1 MPGLQRRISSFLG
14 RWAWPSD
21 RQARREDF
29 ETISA
34 YELGRPRARLGNP
47 NTGIPEVIVQPLYDI
62 YGVAPATPFPLL
74 TLFTIPVGQNYNF
87 GGVASFAKNFGHTN
101 LVQAGMLESSYTFVV
116 RALSIY
122 IQAQQGIAHPMLHP
136 EDAVNFLS
144 SYMQFNI
151 NRKPYFDG
159 IGAWIPGGGGVF
171 FTGIAS
177 LTAPAAAI
185 ATTNGLPQSRNVYP
199 LPGGQFINPQETFNV
214 IINPSLNAGGTPST
228 LAVAGN
234 PVGVAAAGLFAWWR
248 LDGTLIRVAQ

>member
-1 MPGLQRRISSFLG
+1 MPRTQSDRRLHAQPRRFHRISVH
-14 RWAWPSD
+14 
-21 RQARREDF
+21 
-29 ETISA
+29 
-34 YELGRPRARLGNP
+34 ELGRPKARIGNP

-62 YGVAPATPFPLL
+62 YFVTIATAMPLL

-122 IQAQQGIAHPMLHP
+122 IQALQGNAHPILHP
-136 EDAVNFLS
+136 EDAINFLS

-159 IGAWIPGGGGVF
+159 IGAWIPGGGGAF
-171 FTGIAS
+171 FGGFGT
-177 LTAPAAAI
+177 LTAPASSFN
-185 ATTNGLPQSRNVYP
+185 TTNGLPQSRNVYP
-199 LPGGQFINPQETFNV
+199 LPCGQFINPQETFNV
-214 IINPSLNAGGTPST
+214 IINPTINAGGAPLT
-228 LAVAGN
+228 LAAAGN
-234 PVGVAAAGLFAWWR
+234 PVGVPAAGLSAWWR